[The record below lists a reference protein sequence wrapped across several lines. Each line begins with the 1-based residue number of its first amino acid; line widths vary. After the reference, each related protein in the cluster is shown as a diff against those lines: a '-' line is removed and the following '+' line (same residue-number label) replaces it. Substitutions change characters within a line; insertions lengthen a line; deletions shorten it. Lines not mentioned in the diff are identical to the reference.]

1 MSETKRE
8 KFIRLAENRTQ
19 SVIKGIELLGNLSN
33 PNAYEYTNEDL
44 DKVVNALKKEVSN
57 LEKIY
62 SLAKDRTNKKF
73 KL

>member
-44 DKVVNALKKEVSN
+44 DKVVNALKKEVGN

>member
-44 DKVVNALKKEVSN
+44 DKVVNALKKEVGN

-62 SLAKDRTNKKF
+62 SLAKDGTNKKF